1 MEELLQMKAEIV
13 QFAAAGLQL
22 AVVLALAA
30 TGSHT
35 ETGLHGTIQADEDN
49 THSRT
54 CIFHSTLAFN
64 Y

>member
-1 MEELLQMKAEIV
+1 MKAEIV
-13 QFAAAGLQL
+13 LFAAAGLQL

-54 CIFHSTLAFN
+54 CILCSTLAFD